1 MSQEA
6 QGVLWTTM
14 MLSHACWGNCLRHAL
29 NKLPK
34 KLAAT
39 TSPVHKGL
47 RSQFHFWAISS
58 LCNRSKKLRGKDAD
72 ANEQQLACFSLS

>member
-34 KLAAT
+34 KLATT
-39 TSPVHKGL
+39 TSL
-47 RSQFHFWAISS
+47 AI
-58 LCNRSKKLRGKDAD
+58 D
-72 ANEQQLACFSLS
+72 ANIALLNAQFDDLKEFDANDELAHVMASNPWMSPNS